1 MPGRF
6 VRSGKKQRS
15 KAKQL
20 LGSRD
25 LMTLLSVVPN
35 PYLHTL
41 TAKDL
46 GISKEQANPS
56 GLYEPDTV
64 QVWRGAIA
72 QTFSGCAFYVLQSG
86 LGDYKTPK
94 RGHIHAHVLAASTDG
109 LGERFKDTQK
119 CKPVNDLEGLLRY
132 LHKPSE
138 PYSLEAVLDW
148 QVSRLKSKG
157 NEAPRLRGWL
167 TSQKR
172 QSWSITNAL
181 RPLN

>member
-6 VRSGKKQRS
+6 VRSGKKQRA

-20 LGSRD
+20 LRSRD
-25 LMTLLSVVPN
+25 LMTLLSVVPE

-46 GISKEQANPS
+46 GISKEQAKPS

-64 QVWRGAIA
+64 QVWRDVIA

-86 LGDYKTPK
+86 SGDCYSPK
-94 RGHIHAHVLAASTDG
+94 RGNIHTHVLAASTDG
-109 LGERFKDTQK
+109 LGETFKGTEK
-119 CKPVNDLEGLLRY
+119 CKPVDDLKGLLRY

-138 PYSLEAVLDW
+138 AYSLEAVLDW

-172 QSWSITNAL
+172 QAWSIANAL